1 MRITPIGPALS
12 VWAKT
17 TVRPNHAIKRVLLE
31 VERDERGERGERG
44 VLDTCKVATC
54 TEPLK

>member
-31 VERDERGERGERG
+31 VERDERG